1 MIWIQHSLMAVGLTL
16 IALGSLQAQTA
27 APQVEL
33 VMHAVPETVWQ
44 TKFEGPWLDHSE
56 LKKRLDAE
64 GAKPLFS
71 VKGILAFDTP
81 FVWRQGAERE
91 FAEGWETRDQDPAVP
106 TRLLKR
112 FVGTTVEWQQ
122 EHVTEQGKFQ
132 VILKWVHHLSPP
144 KMRRI
149 SYANAAQGAERDKL
163 SVEYPRFEAI
173 EWEGRLAVTQQWR
186 LVTQVLRPAG
196 IEAEAAPTMR
206 YLVFIKRL

>member
-16 IALGSLQAQTA
+16 ITLGSLQAQTA

-33 VMHAVPETVWQ
+33 VMHAVPETIWQ
-44 TKFEGPWLDHSE
+44 AKFEGPLQDHPD

-64 GAKPLFS
+64 GIKPLFS
-71 VKGILAFDTP
+71 VKGVLAFDTP

-91 FAEGWETRDQDPAVP
+91 FAEGWETRDQEPAVP

-132 VILKWVHHLSPP
+132 VILKLVHHLAPP

-163 SVEYPRFEAI
+163 SVEYPRFEAV
-173 EWEGRLAVTQQWR
+173 EWEGRLAVSQQWR

-196 IEAEAAPTMR
+196 IEAEAAPAMR